1 MWSRAG
7 IVAAGLIALPACA
20 PSGETRPACEAPPT
34 EEVAAMCA
42 IDHAQEAADRG
53 DLDGALSACDP
64 IPAGRWHD
72 ECRFR
77 VAEAAAMAGA
87 LPHALEICATATSF
101 AQMCAGHV
109 AWLRSESLVD
119 AGPADADAQARVDA
133 VVALFPD
140 VAGTGDGDRGRW
152 GVREIARGAAW
163 HGIYA
168 GSGSTDPTAARG
180 ARPTDGAYARG
191 AFAWEA
197 TRLLGPATEPAQLTD
212 RVLAIW
218 RGDAPPVTGAP
229 LPEACWTA
237 RLVPRSQLG
246 YGEAATVRTFS
257 GGERFVADDPDV
269 DLRVA
274 TLEARW
280 AAGRDFDGPFLTT
293 LAAPTGPRA
302 LRLTAARHIGADPVA
317 IPDVVVPLGGDAEL
331 IALARAVRTAAARGS
346 SGRAVA
352 PQVQGRCGG

>member
-1 MWSRAG
+1 MVAVCLLALAG
-7 IVAAGLIALPACA
+7 CA
-20 PSGETRPACEAPPT
+20 QDGASPSTCDAPPT

-42 IDHAQEAADRG
+42 IDRARGVAERG
-53 DLDGALSACDP
+53 DLDGALAACQP
-64 IPAGRWHD
+64 IPAGRWRD

-77 VAEAAAMAGA
+77 VAEEAAGA
-87 LPHALEICATATSF
+87 GAMSRAIEICGAATSF

-109 AWLRSESLVD
+109 AWLRSEALVD
-119 AGPADADAQARVDA
+119 AGPADADAQEGVDA
-133 VVALFPD
+133 VVEAFPD
-140 VAGTGDGDRGRW
+140 VAGVGDTHRARG

-180 ARPTDGAYARG
+180 ARAAEAAFARG

-197 TRLLGPATEPAQLTD
+197 TRILGPTMDPVQLMD

-218 RGDAPPVTGAP
+218 RGDAAPVTAAP

-237 RLVPRSQLG
+237 RLVPRTQLG
-246 YGEAATVRTFS
+246 YGEAPTIRTFS
-257 GGERFVADDPDV
+257 GGERFVADDPEV

-280 AAGRDFDGPFLTT
+280 AAGVDFDGSFLRS
-293 LAAPTGPRA
+293 LAAPASPWA
-302 LRLTAARHIGADPVA
+302 LRLTAARHIGADAAAV
-317 IPDVVVPLGGDAEL
+317 PDVEGPLGDRPEL
-331 IALARAVRTAAARGS
+331 VAVARAVRTAASRGS
-346 SGRAVA
+346 TERPVA
-352 PQVQGRCGG
+352 PKDEARCGG